1 MRYLLDTC
9 TLLWLEFEQAKV
21 PPGVSRELKRTESE
35 LFVSVV
41 SGWEISI
48 KQNLQRFPQYA
59 GDLPALIFESCS
71 MNRIQILPMT
81 WHHATAAGGLPMH
94 HRDPFDRMLVAQAQV
109 DDLVLVSPDAAFKP
123 YGIQTI
129 WI

>member
-21 PPGVSRELKRTESE
+21 PHPIAQELKRAESE

-48 KQNLQRFPQYA
+48 KQNLRRFPQYP

-71 MNRIQILPMT
+71 LNRIQILPVT
-81 WHHATAAGGLPMH
+81 WHHATTAGALPLH
-94 HRDPFDRMLVAQAQV
+94 HRDPFDRVLVAQAKV
-109 DDLVLVSPDAAFKP
+109 NDLVLVSPDVAFKP
-123 YGIQTI
+123 YGVETF
-129 WI
+129 WA